1 MSLVTRVFYIII
13 IGVQFSTCPLP
24 DEQVKSKIQV
34 NLSGVIMVQRRKK
47 KPSHIKLLL
56 KHHGFEVKEIL
67 FCFVFCVGFVL
78 EVLIF
83 LCVDELGTFS
93 QTVLL
98 SIKD

>member
-1 MSLVTRVFYIII
+1 MSLVTRAFYIVI

-47 KPSHIKLLL
+47 TQPHKVINTMGLRFKR
-56 KHHGFEVKEIL
+56 FYFVL
-67 FCFVFCVGFVL
+67 FFCVGFVL
-78 EVLIF
+78 EVLLIF
-83 LCVDELGTFS
+83 LCVDELGIFL

-98 SIKD
+98 SK